1 MKESSARL
9 VMLRLIQSG
18 AGIIASVLGTI
29 FIFILVA
36 RSLGPADFGLF
47 ALAYATASLFGIAFD
62 FGYVTRL
69 LRDTNGLIA
78 QYGGLPARIIHTK
91 ITLFAVLTPLLL
103 LVGWIAQMQMGLLLA
118 IWLGVAS
125 LSVGNL
131 FGTMLKSADLHLRDS
146 LHLLCAN
153 GAGVI
158 AALTLTQMQAP
169 PVGFALIFVL
179 IGTIYTVLT
188 VRLWRLHFVH
198 TPEAWNMRA
207 ITAEIRCNLSYALD
221 VFTQRSFGFLDIA
234 ILSAVASPAAVGL
247 YQAGQKVAQGAG
259 VLSQP
264 FNSVMLPRL
273 SRITH
278 EPKRWRSLAI
288 RFFAMQSLVGF
299 AALAGLSLLGPWVIS
314 LIYTAEY
321 DPVRGDMWL
330 FGVLMCVRYIS
341 AAMGLMVTSLGQQK
355 KRMIVN
361 MIGVLTFII
370 YAPILAKNF
379 SIEGMISAMVLSA
392 ITILV
397 GYLIVLK
404 MTLKMSDAKA
414 FHDK

>member
-9 VMLRLIQSG
+9 VLLRLIQSG

-69 LRDTNGLIA
+69 LRDTGGLMTA
-78 QYGGLPARIIHTK
+78 HGGLPGRIVQTK
-91 ITLFAVLTPLLL
+91 IMLFVVLTPLLL
-103 LVGWIAQMQMGLLLA
+103 LVGWIAQMQLGLLLA

-131 FGTMLKSADLHLRDS
+131 FGTMLKSVDLHLRDS

-158 AALTLTQMQAP
+158 AALILTQMQAP
-169 PVGFALIFVL
+169 PAGFALIFVI
-179 IGTIYTVLT
+179 IGTIYTALT
-188 VRLWRLHFVH
+188 VRLWRHHFEH
-198 TPEAWNMRA
+198 RPEAWNMRA
-207 ITAEIRCNLSYALD
+207 ITTEIRCNLSYALD

-234 ILSAVASPAAVGL
+234 ILSIVTNPAAVGL

-278 EPKRWRSLAI
+278 EQKRWRSLAI

-299 AALAGLSLLGPWVIS
+299 AALAGLSLLGPWMIS

-341 AAMGLMVTSLGQQK
+341 AALGLMVTSLGQQR

-361 MIGVLTFII
+361 MVGVVAFIL
-370 YAPILAKNF
+370 YAPVLANNF
-379 SIEGMISAMVLSA
+379 AIEGMLSAMVLSA
-392 ITILV
+392 LSILS
-397 GYLIVLK
+397 GYLIVLA
-404 MTLKMSDAKA
+404 MTLKTNDAKA
-414 FHDK
+414 FHDG